1 MVMTWKRAW
10 RWLRI
15 TIALA
20 LATWLFIWLS
30 SPIRG
35 FAITAGLL
43 VADRLLLLMERRRWI
58 NYRRRGLSRGAATY
72 HTLEF
77 SAAFDPGFHEVMDV
91 KYASEKEQ
99 DDAGGPPGRDDIA
112 PPQ

>member
-1 MVMTWKRAW
+1 
-10 RWLRI
+10 LRSDWQPGCSSGC
-15 TIALA
+15 LRR
-20 LATWLFIWLS
+20 S

-43 VADRLLLLMERRRWI
+43 VADRLLLLMEARHWI

-91 KYASEKEQ
+91 KYAAEKKQ
-99 DDAGGPPGRDDIA
+99 DGAGGPPGRDDST
-112 PPQ
+112 PL